1 VLRYEYGE
9 EAAVLTAIVDSF
21 SPKRPD
27 QTEAVK
33 KLLRGDELKAAAEV
47 LSQAENLIVFFGSEG
62 TDLAGS
68 QALSAAAAN
77 LLIATGHVGRPNN
90 GLVAVWD
97 KGNAQGAWDQG
108 IRPSADLTAKMKE
121 ASVLY
126 IVGADPAGDDPQLAA
141 AVDGAQFVIV
151 QELALTK
158 TAQAAD
164 LVLPAQ
170 AFTER
175 EGSATSGERRV
186 QLYYPAVPAPGE
198 TRADFAITARIA
210 DAFGLDLEDKLAS
223 LAFKRLAAATEGYK
237 DLDYGELAEVKPQW
251 PIIGREDVYYGG
263 TTYDNTQGLGVQL
276 SSAAE
281 RGQSPVLSFAPPL
294 EREAHKEGLL
304 AVPVTRLYDR
314 GSTVIPSKLLSA
326 RLQGPQVVLNP
337 EDAERLGLD
346 PGKPVKLTLNG
357 TQSAVTAH
365 IDNSLPTGV
374 VLIPRSAGLPI
385 SGPTPVKVEV

>member
-1 VLRYEYGE
+1 
-9 EAAVLTAIVDSF
+9 
-21 SPKRPD
+21 
-27 QTEAVK
+27 
-33 KLLRGDELKAAAEV
+33 
-47 LSQAENLIVFFGSEG
+47 
-62 TDLAGS
+62 
-68 QALSAAAAN
+68 
-77 LLIATGHVGRPNN
+77 
-90 GLVAVWD
+90 
-97 KGNAQGAWDQG
+97 
-108 IRPSADLTAKMKE
+108 
-121 ASVLY
+121 
-126 IVGADPAGDDPQLAA
+126 
-141 AVDGAQFVIV
+141 
-151 QELALTK
+151 
-158 TAQAAD
+158 
-164 LVLPAQ
+164 
-170 AFTER
+170 
-175 EGSATSGERRV
+175 
-186 QLYYPAVPAPGE
+186 VPAPGE

-346 PGKPVKLTLNG
+346 LGKPAKLTLNG
-357 TQSAVTAH
+357 TQSTVTAH

>member
-1 VLRYEYGE
+1 
-9 EAAVLTAIVDSF
+9 
-21 SPKRPD
+21 
-27 QTEAVK
+27 
-33 KLLRGDELKAAAEV
+33 
-47 LSQAENLIVFFGSEG
+47 
-62 TDLAGS
+62 S

-108 IRPSADLTAKMKE
+108 IRPSADLAATMKE

-281 RGQSPVLSFAPPL
+281 HGQSPVLSFAPPL

-346 PGKPVKLTLNG
+346 LGKPATLTLNG
-357 TQSAVTAH
+357 TQSTVTAH

-385 SGPTPVKVEV
+385 SGPTPVKVEA